1 MKRTLF
7 CALIVLS
14 SWALAQDD
22 NKYAQ
27 YFALRNAIANQRES
41 LISAAVL
48 YNSEKWY
55 AQSYTVPTR
64 AEDKVKFRDDLAY
77 IEKLLT
83 TQFTA
88 VTAPPSYSP
97 REILE
102 HPEAWLEIARARDTI
117 LAKIG
122 GTQAADKAAAE
133 IKFIKGITEA
143 IRTHDGWGLNENGLK
158 IVMGKREEVRT
169 KLCGGEKFPG
179 WDEACDEL
187 VKTSKE
193 LAPKVRSYANYSNS
207 WITDLIKSGWAK
219 NYKDRTILK
228 IATAKSDWT
237 VVKGPT
243 GIPKYRSM
251 GVAVRYKVPGFDFVI
266 EQTISILQDYVGGG
280 QYKYR
285 PTSQLS
291 DYRIVSG
298 K

>member
-1 MKRTLF
+1 MRQVLIIVVI
-7 CALIVLS
+7 ALS
-14 SWALAQDD
+14 TWATAQET
-22 NKYAQ
+22 KYAS
-27 YFALRNAIANQRES
+27 YFDLLKAIDAQRSS
-41 LISAAVL
+41 LISASVL
-48 YNSEKWY
+48 YDSQKWY
-55 AQSYTVPTR
+55 AQSYMVPTR
-64 AEDKVKFRDDLAY
+64 AEDKKKFKDDLAY

-83 TQFTA
+83 TKFTQ
-88 VTAPPSYSP
+88 VEAPPSYSP
-97 REILE
+97 RDVLE
-102 HPEAWLEIARARDTI
+102 HPDAWLEIVRARDTI

-122 GTQAADKAAAE
+122 GAQAADKATAE
-133 IKFIKGITEA
+133 VKFIKGITAA
-143 IRTHDGWGLNENGLK
+143 IQTHDGWGLTENGLK
-158 IVMGKREEVRT
+158 IVIGKREEVRT

-187 VKTSKE
+187 VKVAKE

-207 WITDLIKSGWAK
+207 WITDLIKSGWSK

-237 VVKGPT
+237 VVKGST

-251 GVAVRYKVPGFDFVI
+251 GVAVRYKVPGFDYVI

-285 PTSQLS
+285 PTSQMS
-291 DYRIVSG
+291 DYRIVTG